1 MAHQNSSL
9 RLRGGLRG
17 EWRCHWRHMKLPGSR
32 GSPAPTVK
40 GLCELTTPHQAA
52 LLRRNYHSSPGRGG
66 RTGKGVAKLSTE
78 GHNNVGR
85 SHPPHVPRGLEGGHH
100 PVHNG
105 KRCCG
110 PATPC
115 LDAILRQRQNKSHVK
130 AANKKTRGNHTKKK
144 PRNGR
149 DRHGSGTRGCPRH
162 PRHPSSTLH
171 HGRQRA
177 KHPLD
182 VHRLAHTVDA
192 LRRNGRKP
200 STQAT
205 NAWKQQLPTPCCE
218 AGETA
223 RGARRCAKWQSKM
236 KAILP
241 DTYHLIAPF
250 LVTTR
255 PFNAT
260 P

>member
-1 MAHQNSSL
+1 M
-9 RLRGGLRG
+9 
-17 EWRCHWRHMKLPGSR
+17 
-32 GSPAPTVK
+32 
-40 GLCELTTPHQAA
+40 
-52 LLRRNYHSSPGRGG
+52 GG
-66 RTGKGVAKLSTE
+66 RTRHTY
-78 GHNNVGR
+78 
-85 SHPPHVPRGLEGGHH
+85 LEGGHH
-100 PVHNG
+100 PVHHG

-110 PATPC
+110 PATLC

-130 AANKKTRGNHTKKK
+130 AANKKTRGNHTKEK

-162 PRHPSSTLH
+162 ATHP
-171 HGRQRA
+171 
-177 KHPLD
+177 
-182 VHRLAHTVDA
+182 
-192 LRRNGRKP
+192 P
-200 STQAT
+200 STTGDSAQNTHSTSTAWSTPLMRCGETVENQAPIAT